1 MKASETREL
10 IEISISMAFGNT
22 KRDNKKLHELCQ
34 LAHVELDE
42 LERLA
47 EIGRAAENIRRKQVD
62 NESNSNHIRNRNGY
76 PCTHRWR

>member
-1 MKASETREL
+1 MKADKTKEL

-22 KRDNKKLHELCQ
+22 KKDNKQLHELCQ

-47 EIGRAAENIRRKQVD
+47 EIGRAAEKALD
-62 NESNSNHIRNRNGY
+62 SDGGDG
-76 PCTHRWR
+76 

>member
-47 EIGRAAENIRRKQVD
+47 EIGRATEFAMQDGSKHTVFAKGIDYLLEFYYR
-62 NESNSNHIRNRNGY
+62 ESEE
-76 PCTHRWR
+76 